1 MKAAAF
7 DYLRA
12 DSLDHACRLLAGAGD
27 REYKVIAGGQT
38 LVPLMAMRMARPDVL
53 VDINGIAGLD
63 GIGDRGDVVAIGAM
77 TRQRAVE
84 RSEVV
89 AARLPLLA
97 QAIRHVGHQ
106 QTRNRG
112 TVGGSIVHGDPAAE
126 IPLVAVTLDAS
137 LVLRDLGG
145 AREIGIDGFFE
156 AAMMTGIA
164 PDQILTEIRFPAW
177 DHPRVG
183 AGFVE
188 TASREGDF
196 AIVAAAA
203 QIALAPDGAVERAA
217 IGVGGVAAAPVRL
230 REAEAA
236 LAGGPADSGRTA
248 AALERLDDFISPESD
263 VHATAAYRARVA
275 RRLTARA
282 VALAA
287 S

>member
-12 DSLDHACRLLAGAGD
+12 DSLDEACRLLAEAGD

-63 GIGDRGDVVAIGAM
+63 GIDDRGDFVAMGAM

-84 RSEVV
+84 RSDIV

-137 LVLRDLGG
+137 LVLHDLGG

-203 QIALAPDGAVERAA
+203 QIALAPDGTVERAA

-236 LAGGPADSGRTA
+236 LAGGPADSGRIA
-248 AALERLDDFISPESD
+248 EALERLDDFISPESD

>member
-236 LAGGPADSGRTA
+236 LAGGPADSGRIA

>member
-7 DYLRA
+7 EYLRP
-12 DSLDHACRLLAGAGD
+12 DSLDQACRLLAEAGD

-38 LVPLMAMRMARPDVL
+38 LVPLMAMRMARPDAL
-53 VDINGIAGLD
+53 VDINHIAGLA
-63 GIGDRGDVVAIGAM
+63 GISDRGDHVAVGAM

-84 RSEVV
+84 RSDVV
-89 AARLPLLA
+89 VARLPLLA

-145 AREIGIDGFFE
+145 VREIGIDGFFE

-164 PDQILTEIRFPAW
+164 PDQILTEIRLPVW
-177 DHPRVG
+177 DHARVG
-183 AGFVE
+183 AAFVE

-230 REAEAA
+230 REVEAA
-236 LAGGPADSGRTA
+236 LAGGPADAGRIE

-263 VHATAAYRARVA
+263 VHATAAYRTRVA

-282 VALAA
+282 VAMAA